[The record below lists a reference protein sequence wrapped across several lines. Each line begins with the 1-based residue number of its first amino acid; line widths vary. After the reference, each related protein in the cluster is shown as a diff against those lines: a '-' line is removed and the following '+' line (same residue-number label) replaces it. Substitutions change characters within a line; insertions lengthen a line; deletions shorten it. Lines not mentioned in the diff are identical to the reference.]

1 MPKHVWHRESAR
13 GWIVVAGTFVNLAMV
28 YGIWYSYSVFLVA
41 ILREFGWSRS
51 TVAGAF
57 SVFVIVHGLFSPF
70 NGWLVG
76 RVGPRRVIL
85 VGGCLSGL
93 GIILA
98 AEATAWWHLYLAFGG
113 IAGVGVACA
122 GWVPTIVLVRKWFP
136 YRVGTALGA
145 ASAGIGIGIGV
156 LVPLTQMLVD
166 LVGWRWAYRTL
177 GIATTGWVIPA
188 TLLLLRDPPLDPD
201 RGEKP
206 GRSPG
211 GDLYWTLSS
220 AVRDWHFW
228 GLAVVF
234 GSGNVATQM
243 LLVHQVAFLVD
254 HGVTAMVAASIAGMV
269 GLVSILGK
277 VSWGVLSDR
286 TNREIAY
293 SIAFACVIASIGTL
307 ILAGR
312 YPGSPLPY
320 LYAVFIGL
328 GYAATA
334 PLTPA
339 AASDL
344 FGGPKFSTIFGT
356 LHLSNAIGASAGAL
370 AAGHIFDVTGSYGSA
385 LALALTAA
393 LLSAGLMWVVAPR
406 RPHPPPEG
414 PRRKT

>member
-1 MPKHVWHRESAR
+1 MHTNLRRSEPAR

-28 YGIWYSYSVFLVA
+28 YGIWYSYSVLLVA
-41 ILREFGWSRS
+41 ILREFGWTRS
-51 TVAGAF
+51 TIAGAF

-85 VGGCLSGL
+85 AGGCLMGL
-93 GIILA
+93 GVLLT
-98 AEATAWWHLYLAFGG
+98 AEATAWWHLYLTFGG
-113 IAGVGVACA
+113 VAAIGVASA
-122 GWVPTIVLVRKWFP
+122 GWVPSIVLVRKWFP
-136 YRVGTALGA
+136 DRVGTALGV

-177 GIATTGWVIPA
+177 AVVTTGWVVPA
-188 TLLLLRDPPLDPD
+188 TLFLLRDPPSDAD
-201 RGEKP
+201 W
-206 GRSPG
+206 G
-211 GDLYWTLSS
+211 GKSGGAPAGIYWTLST

-228 GLAVVF
+228 GLAIVF

-254 HGVTAMVAASIAGMV
+254 HGVAALVAASIAGLV

-277 VSWGVLSDR
+277 VTWGTLSDR
-286 TNREIAY
+286 TNRELAY
-293 SIAFACVIASIGTL
+293 SIAFACVIMSIGAL
-307 ILAGR
+307 VLAGR
-312 YPGSPLPY
+312 HPGSALPY

-356 LHLSNAIGASAGAL
+356 LHLSNAIGASAGAW
-370 AAGHIFDVTGSYGSA
+370 AAGRIFDVTGSYAGA
-385 LALALTAA
+385 LALALAAA
-393 LLSAGLMWVVAPR
+393 LLSVGLMWVVAPR
-406 RPHPPPEG
+406 RPHPPPG
-414 PRRKT
+414 RTND